1 MTERA
6 PKSESF
12 TVRSRLVRT
21 GDRYAVAADKSR
33 GEMAETR
40 FSLLKQEGGRFWLEA
55 EPVTGR
61 THQIRVHAADRGVP
75 VLGDALYGG
84 GPAPRLCLHARRLEF
99 SHPRTNENVVFEVEP
114 DFSADPAE
122 ALRAAFI
129 EPAETNACRFVHG
142 AADGWPDW
150 YVDRLG
156 DFLLSQGEAVPGRD
170 QIRHL
175 KVLLERHGLAG
186 AYHKH
191 WTRHVR
197 GKGAAEISPQWLFG
211 EVAPAEFQA
220 RENGVR
226 YALRLGEGYSVG
238 LFLDKR
244 DNRRRFLT
252 GHVAADFELFPGGTR
267 GAGVLNT
274 FAYTCGFS
282 VCAALGGARTTSLDL
297 SRKYLDWGRRNFE
310 LNGLKPDEHEFI
322 HGDAMDWMRRLVKKG
337 RRFDAVVLD
346 PPTFSQSK
354 RSGVFKADRNYGEL
368 VEAAL
373 PLLKSGGVML
383 ASTNATELKPE
394 RFLGM
399 ARDAVQSANRRI
411 LREHYVPQPPD
422 FPVTRE
428 EPAHLKTVW
437 LRVE

>member
-1 MTERA
+1 
-6 PKSESF
+6 
-12 TVRSRLVRT
+12 
-21 GDRYAVAADKSR
+21 
-33 GEMAETR
+33 
-40 FSLLKQEGGRFWLEA
+40 
-55 EPVTGR
+55 
-61 THQIRVHAADRGVP
+61 
-75 VLGDALYGG
+75 
-84 GPAPRLCLHARRLEF
+84 
-99 SHPRTNENVVFEVEP
+99 
-114 DFSADPAE
+114 
-122 ALRAAFI
+122 
-129 EPAETNACRFVHG
+129 
-142 AADGWPDW
+142 
-150 YVDRLG
+150 
-156 DFLLSQGEAVPGRD
+156 
-170 QIRHL
+170 
-175 KVLLERHGLAG
+175 VLLERHGLAG

-211 EVAPAEFQA
+211 EEAPAEFQA

-238 LFLDKR
+238 LFLDQR

>member
-1 MTERA
+1 MR
-6 PKSESF
+6 
-12 TVRSRLVRT
+12 
-21 GDRYAVAADKSR
+21 
-33 GEMAETR
+33 
-40 FSLLKQEGGRFWLEA
+40 
-55 EPVTGR
+55 
-61 THQIRVHAADRGVP
+61 
-75 VLGDALYGG
+75 
-84 GPAPRLCLHARRLEF
+84 
-99 SHPRTNENVVFEVEP
+99 
-114 DFSADPAE
+114 
-122 ALRAAFI
+122 
-129 EPAETNACRFVHG
+129 
-142 AADGWPDW
+142 
-150 YVDRLG
+150 
-156 DFLLSQGEAVPGRD
+156 
-170 QIRHL
+170 
-175 KVLLERHGLAG
+175 
-186 AYHKH
+186 KH

-197 GKGAAEISPQWLFG
+197 GKGAADISPQWLFG
-211 EVAPAEFQA
+211 EEAPVEFQV

-238 LFLDKR
+238 LFLDQR

-252 GHVAADFELFPGGTR
+252 GHVAGGFELFPGGAR
-267 GAGVLNT
+267 GAEVLNT

-282 VCAALGGARTTSLDL
+282 VCAALGGARATSLDL

-310 LNGLKPDEHEFI
+310 LNGLKPHEHEFI
-322 HGDAMDWMRRLVKKG
+322 HGDAMDWMRRLGRKG

-354 RSGVFKADRNYGEL
+354 RSGVFKAYRNYGAL

-383 ASTNATELKPE
+383 AATNAAELKPE

-399 ARDAVQSANRRI
+399 ARDAVQSGNRRI

-422 FPVTRE
+422 FPVARE